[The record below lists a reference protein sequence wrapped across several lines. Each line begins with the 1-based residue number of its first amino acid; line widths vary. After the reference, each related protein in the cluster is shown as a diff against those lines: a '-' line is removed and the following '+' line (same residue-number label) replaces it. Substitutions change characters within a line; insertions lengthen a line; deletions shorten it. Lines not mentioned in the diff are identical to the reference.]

1 MEKEQININKEVT
14 VALQQWSK
22 NNESVPE
29 GYFDDAPKQV
39 LQSIKKKKTTLIY
52 TLSKLSVAAVFIA
65 IIVNVYFIRNGNILS
80 NKVNAIAIQ
89 DLSNE
94 EIETYLTKNDMDN
107 TAIDDNNL
115 NSDIENIL
123 NQSQDSLNN

>member
-14 VALQQWSK
+14 IALQQWSK
-22 NNESVPE
+22 NIERVPE
-29 GYFDDAPKQV
+29 GYFEGAPQQV
-39 LQSIKKKKTTLIY
+39 LQAIKKKKTTLIY
-52 TLSKLSVAAVFIA
+52 TLSKLSVAAIFIA
-65 IIVNVYFIRNGNILS
+65 IIANVYFIHNSNINS
-80 NKVNAIAIQ
+80 NKVNTIAIQ

-94 EIETYLTKNDMDN
+94 EIETYLTKNDMDV